1 MKIHWFFK
9 FLMISLVVFTSWLL
23 FYYGL
28 PKLLPVQQV
37 KNTEVYGLIFGDQI
51 WEGEVK
57 VVGDVYSPTNSTV
70 KILPGT
76 RVRVA
81 IKNDKSNFDLLP
93 WHRKSGINTA
103 GYYRG
108 VYNNEPFWDET
119 QKIQVNLNNLIV
131 EGTFSEPVIISSES
145 ENPSPY
151 DFNLI
156 KIKKGDIDEAIF
168 SDYRRFEI
176 GNDVVITNSVFRN
189 TGECSLCLSFGS
201 PKIVN
206 NVFEKSFRE
215 AVFIEKASPQ
225 INNNLFQNLNGEGIK
240 IDVKRQSVPIIT
252 NNNFEMPRNT
262 AINFISGG
270 QPQEGL
276 IAKNVF
282 DGNSL
287 IKIACDAKVKI
298 RDNVILGQIS
308 FSSGCGEG
316 GFVFGPNY
324 WGTPD
329 TTSIINE
336 KILNKHKTFSITIP
350 TVLLSAPKEAGR
362 K

>member
-9 FLMISLVVFTSWLL
+9 FLMISGVVFIVWLL

-28 PKLLPVQQV
+28 PKLLPVQSV
-37 KNTEVYGLIFGDQI
+37 KNTQVYGLIFGDQI
-51 WEGEVK
+51 WEGEIK
-57 VVGDVYSPTNSTV
+57 VVGDIYSPTNSTV

-93 WHRKSGINTA
+93 WHRKSGINT
-103 GYYRG
+103 GESYRG
-108 VYNNEPFWDET
+108 VNKNEPFWDET
-119 QKIQVNLNNLIV
+119 QKIQINLSNLIILGV
-131 EGTFSEPVIISSES
+131 FSNPVTITSDS

-156 KIKKGDIDEAIF
+156 KIRKGNINQAIF

-176 GNDVVITNSVFRN
+176 GNDVVISNSIFRN

-201 PKIVN
+201 PKIIN

-215 AVFIEKASPQ
+215 SVFVEKASPQ

-240 IDVKRQSVPIIT
+240 IDAKRLSVPIIT

-262 AINFISGG
+262 AIDFISGG
-270 QPQEGL
+270 QLQEGL

-308 FSSGCGEG
+308 FSSGCDGS
-316 GFVFGPNY
+316 FVFGPNY
-324 WGTPD
+324 WGTQD
-329 TTSIINE
+329 TTSIIKE

-350 TVLLSAPKEAGR
+350 TVLLSVPKEAGR